1 MKYSPLARSI
11 SLGTL
16 AVALSLPIAAQAAF
30 IEDSKASLEL
40 RNFYMNRDYQNSTTN
55 TGVKP
60 QLVTGTG
67 GTTGVPAEYRNKNEE
82 WAQGF
87 LLKYESGF
95 TEGTIGFGLDA
106 IGTLGVKLDSGRG
119 TAGTGLLLQD
129 KETGKA
135 QDTYSKLG
143 ATAKFRASNSVLKV
157 GTVIP
162 KLPTVSS
169 SDTRLLPQTFKGGML
184 NIQEFEGLT
193 VDLGHL
199 DRVNNKASQ
208 DHQALRV
215 NALQSNSL
223 KYKKKNAA
231 HNTNRVASRRADS
244 NAFDFASLSYKW
256 GETGLTTGYH
266 YGKLDDFYKQHIVN
280 GVYTIQLADNQSL
293 KTDLRYAKTSEDG
306 KSGIDNKAISGMLTY
321 SLGYNSFGLGYQK
334 MSGDTGYAYLAE
346 TDPFLTNYIQVR
358 DFAAQDEKSWQVR
371 YDYNFAGLGIPG
383 LNLMTRY
390 VKGSNIDMG
399 VDAVTKV
406 KKSRGNEWERDTD
419 ISYTFQDGPLKNLGV
434 KWRNSTVRSDISV
447 GKVDENRLIVSY
459 TIPLL

>member
-40 RNFYMNRDYQNSTTN
+40 RNFYMNRDFANSNTTPN
-55 TGVKP
+55 VKNP
-60 QLVTGTG
+60 GVTGKS
-67 GTTGVPAEYRNKNEE
+67 PAESRSKSEE

-169 SDTRLLPQTFKGGML
+169 SDTRLLPQTFKGGTL
-184 NIQEFEGLT
+184 NIQEIEGLT
-193 VDLGHL
+193 VDIGHL

-208 DHQALRV
+208 DHQALKV
-215 NALQSNSL
+215 NGLQTNSL
-223 KYKKKNAA
+223 KYAKKNAA
-231 HNTNRVASRRADS
+231 HKVANRRQDS

-256 GETGLTTGYH
+256 GDTGLTTGYH

-280 GVYTIQLADNQSL
+280 GVYILPIAEGQSL
-293 KTDLRYAKTSEDG
+293 KADLRYAKTSEDG
-306 KSGIDNKAISGMLTY
+306 KSGIDNNAFSGMLTY
-321 SLGYNSFGLGYQK
+321 SLGYSSFGLGYQK

-390 VKGSNIDMG
+390 VKGSDIHMG
-399 VDAVTKV
+399 YNANGT
-406 KKSRGNEWERDTD
+406 KKSTGNEWERDTD
-419 ISYTFQDGPLKNLGV
+419 IGYTFQEGPLKNLGV

>member
-40 RNFYMNRDYQNSTTN
+40 RNFYMNRDFRSE
-55 TGVKP
+55 GVSKSK
-60 QLVTGTG
+60 
-67 GTTGVPAEYRNKNEE
+67 AEE

-95 TEGTIGFGLDA
+95 TEGTVGFGIDA
-106 IGTLGVKLDSGRG
+106 IGAVGLKLDSGRG
-119 TAGTGLLLQD
+119 TSGTVLLQQD
-129 KETGKA
+129 KETGEA
-135 QDTYSKLG
+135 QDSYSKLG
-143 ATAKFRASNSVLKV
+143 ATAKFRASKSVLKV
-157 GTVIP
+157 GTLTP
-162 KLPTVSS
+162 KLPVLSS
-169 SDTRLLPQTFKGGML
+169 SDSRLLPQLFRGGML
-184 NIQEFEGLT
+184 NIQEIDNLS

-199 DRVNNKASQ
+199 DRVNNRASQ
-208 DHQALRV
+208 DHQALRM
-215 NALQSNSL
+215 NGLQSNSK
-223 KYKKKNAA
+223 KYLAKNKLHNAKKAP
-231 HNTNRVASRRADS
+231 TRRADS
-244 NAFDFASLSYKW
+244 NAFDFASLNYKW
-256 GETGLTTGYH
+256 GDTGLTTGYH

-280 GVYTIQLADNQSL
+280 GVYVLPIAEGQSL
-293 KTDLRYAKTSEDG
+293 KADLRYAKTSADG
-306 KSGIDNKAISGMLTY
+306 KSGVDNNAISGMLTY

-390 VKGSNIDMG
+390 VSGSDIHMG
-399 VDAVTKV
+399 YNANGT
-406 KKSRGNEWERDTD
+406 KKSTGNEWERDTD
-419 ISYTFQDGPLKNLGV
+419 IGYTFQEGPLKNLGV